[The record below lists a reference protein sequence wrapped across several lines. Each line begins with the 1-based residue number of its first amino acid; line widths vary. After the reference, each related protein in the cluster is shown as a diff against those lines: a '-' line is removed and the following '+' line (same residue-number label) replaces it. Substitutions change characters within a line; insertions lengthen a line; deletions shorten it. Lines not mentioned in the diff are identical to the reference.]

1 MGTIPETIGNC
12 TSFHVLYVHLFLL
25 DNADQYLTCRELL
38 AFQYFWDL
46 LNNHFTR
53 EIPFNIGFMQVSTLY
68 VKAIIFFET
77 NVFGLNIASSYLKYV
92 NYMYRVL
99 RRKFSSPIPSVIGLM
114 QTLAIL

>member
-1 MGTIPETIGNC
+1 MALI
-12 TSFHVLYVHLFLL
+12 TSIRNRIMFHFRMHPRNLHTNVCL
-25 DNADQYLTCRELL
+25 ELL

-46 LNNHFTR
+46 SNNHFTR

-68 VKAIIFFET
+68 VIAIIFIET
-77 NVFGLNIASSYLKYV
+77 NVFGLIIASSYLKYV